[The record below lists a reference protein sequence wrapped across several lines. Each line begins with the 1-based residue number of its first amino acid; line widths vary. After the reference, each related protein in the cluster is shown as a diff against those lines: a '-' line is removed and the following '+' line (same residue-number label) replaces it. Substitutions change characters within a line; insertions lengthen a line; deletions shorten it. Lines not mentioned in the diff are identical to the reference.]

1 MIRRDL
7 TRADVKG
14 VNNIQDL
21 LLETLLE
28 ADVKVMP
35 AYLKKNWETL
45 VAALKTRTAALGDKP
60 TETAPNEG
68 APKAK

>member
-1 MIRRDL
+1 ARG
-7 TRADVKG
+7 ANDV
-14 VNNIQDL
+14 QDL
-21 LLETLLE
+21 LLQTLLE

-45 VAALKTRTAALGDKP
+45 VAALKSRTAALGDK
-60 TETAPNEG
+60 TAESATGDG

>member
-1 MIRRDL
+1 M
-7 TRADVKG
+7 
-14 VNNIQDL
+14 L
-21 LLETLLE
+21 LQTLLE

-60 TETAPNEG
+60 TEAAPSD
-68 APKAK
+68 PSAKGK